1 MKLEPVIGLEVHVEL
16 KTKSKMFCG
25 CPAEFFCKAPNTQT
39 CPVCLG
45 LPGALPVANKEA
57 IQQALIVGLALNCQV
72 NQESFF
78 ERKNY
83 FYPDLPKGFQIS
95 QYQKP
100 LSVNGLI
107 EVDGQKYR
115 INRAHLEEDTGKLLH
130 EGEKTLI
137 DFNRSGVPLLEIVS
151 EADFH
156 DAATARKYLEKIYEI
171 VRLLGVSEADMEK
184 GSMRLEANVSI
195 QEPGRY
201 IVGEAMVKGLNG
213 YMVNPKVELKN
224 INSFRFVEK
233 AINFEI
239 ERQRK
244 ALEAGEKLVQETR
257 GWDEKVNKSYVQRTK
272 EEANDYRY
280 FPEPDLPPLIFDKS
294 YLEDLKKKVVGKLE
308 VSADSLV
315 EKVSADFKIEVS
327 KSLELVKIS
336 GARELLFEIK
346 AKRPSWPSEKIA
358 NLIINR
364 QEYRSLSPDDFIK
377 KLEGESLGVVESD
390 EELLELAKRVVTG
403 NPNAVTDYL
412 EGKPNVV
419 QFLVGQMMRETKG
432 KADPN
437 KARQALEKILD
448 KRTVL

>member
-1 MKLEPVIGLEVHVEL
+1 MVLEPVIGLEVHIEL
-16 KTKSKMFCG
+16 GTKSKMFCG
-25 CPAEFFCKAPNTQT
+25 CPADFFGKAPNTQT

-57 IQQALIVGLALNCQV
+57 IRQALIVGLALNCQV

-100 LSVNGLI
+100 LSVNGWI
-107 EVDGQKYR
+107 EIDERKFR

-156 DAATARKYLEKIYEI
+156 DTATSRKYLEKIYDI
-171 VRLLGVSEADMEK
+171 VRFLGVSEADMEK

-233 AINFEI
+233 AINFEL
-239 ERQRK
+239 ERQLR
-244 ALEAGEKLVQETR
+244 ALEAGEKMVQETR
-257 GWDEKVNKSYVQRTK
+257 GWDEKANKSYIQRTK

-280 FPEPDLPPLIFDKS
+280 FPEPDLPPLIFDKD
-294 YLEDLKKKVVGKLE
+294 YLDNLKEQIGQRSE
-308 VSADSLV
+308 ASAELLAK
-315 EKVSADFKIEVS
+315 KVSAEFHLEIS
-327 KSLELVKIS
+327 KSLELGKVS
-336 GARELLFEIK
+336 GAKELLSEIR

-364 QEYRSLSPDDFIK
+364 QEYRSLSAKGFIK
-377 KLEGESLGVVESD
+377 KLEEDLLDVVESD
-390 EELLELAKRVVTG
+390 EELLDVAKRVIAS
-403 NPNAVTDYL
+403 NPNAMSDYL
-412 EGKPNVV
+412 KGKPNVV
-419 QFLVGQMMRETKG
+419 EFLLGQVMRETKG
-432 KADPN
+432 KANPA
-437 KARQALEKILD
+437 KARQALEKLI
-448 KRTVL
+448 KTS

>member
-1 MKLEPVIGLEVHVEL
+1 MVYEPVIGLEVHVEL

-25 CPAEFFCKAPNTQT
+25 CPADFFGKPPNTQT

-45 LPGALPVANKEA
+45 LPGALPVANQEA
-57 IQQALIVGLALNCQV
+57 IRQALIVGLALNCQV

-83 FYPDLPKGFQIS
+83 FYPDLSKGFQIS

-100 LSVNGLI
+100 LSVNGCV

-184 GSMRLEANVSI
+184 GSMRLEANVSV
-195 QEPGRY
+195 QEPGKY
-201 IVGEAMVKGLNG
+201 KVGGARVTGIGG
-213 YMVNPKVELKN
+213 YTPNPKVELKN

-233 AINFEI
+233 AINFEL
-239 ERQRK
+239 ERQSE

-257 GWDEKVNKSYVQRTK
+257 GWNEKANKSYVQRTK

-280 FPEPDLPPLIFDKS
+280 FPEPDLPPFSFTEAFLK
-294 YLEDLKKKVVGKLE
+294 ELKKISEEKLE
-308 VSADSLV
+308 ESPES
-315 EKVSADFKIEVS
+315 VS
-327 KSLELVKIS
+327 KRLSKDLGLSFNKALELTKIDGAIRIVNEVHVKLPNVS
-336 GARELLFEIK
+336 
-346 AKRPSWPSEKIA
+346 SEKIA
-358 NLIINR
+358 NLLINR
-364 QEYRSLSPDDFIK
+364 QDYRSLSTENFIK
-377 KLEGESLGVVESD
+377 KIGEDSLGVVDSD
-390 EELLELAKRVVTG
+390 EELLEVAQRVVAN
-403 NPNAVTDYL
+403 NPNAISDYL
-412 EGKPNVV
+412 NGKPNVV
-419 QFLVGQMMRETKG
+419 KFLLGEIMRETKG
-432 KADPN
+432 KANPN
-437 KARQALEKILD
+437 KARQALEKILA
-448 KRTVL
+448 KR